1 MPPTTMTLIQPAA
14 GRRVEPRTH
23 RIGGEREALGQD
35 LYEGLRA
42 WPLWT
47 MLGWEDIRQR
57 YRRSVIGPF
66 WITLSMGMFIT
77 ILGLMYSRIFRMDI
91 AVYLPFLAL
100 GLTVWGYIAACVN
113 ESCSAFQEG
122 ERVIKQV
129 KWPFSIYILRT
140 VWRNL
145 IIFFHTIVIYVPL
158 AILFG
163 IKPHFVNILAIPGLV
178 LLFLNLIWLCLALAI
193 LAARFRDVVPIVN
206 TLVTVM
212 MFATPIMWPVS
223 TLADVTWVAE
233 INPVY
238 HLIELIRAP
247 ILGQYPSMLSWVV
260 AVGMLIAGSICAM
273 LLFRRVARRIVYWL

>member
-1 MPPTTMTLIQPAA
+1 MSITTLIQPAA
-14 GRRVEPRTH
+14 SNRIEPRTH
-23 RIGGEREALGQD
+23 RIGGEREPLGRD

-66 WITLSMGMFIT
+66 WITLSMGLFIG
-77 ILGLMYSRIFRMDI
+77 ILGVVYSRIFRMDI

-100 GLTVWGYIAACVN
+100 GLTVWNYISACLN
-113 ESCSAFQEG
+113 ESCTAFQEG

-129 KWPFSIYILRT
+129 KWPFSVYILRL

-145 IIFFHTIVIYVPL
+145 IVFLHTIVIYVPL
-158 AILFG
+158 ALVFG
-163 IKPHFVNILAIPGLV
+163 TPLRLVSLLALPGLV
-178 LLFLNLIWLCLALAI
+178 LLFANLVWVCLALAI
-193 LAARFRDVVPIVN
+193 LAARFRDVVPIVT

-223 TLADVTWVAE
+223 TLGDMLWVAE
-233 INPVY
+233 INPVH

-247 ILGQYPSMLSWVV
+247 ILGTYPETLSWIV
-260 AVGMLIAGSICAM
+260 AVAMLIVGSICAM
-273 LLFRRVARRIVYWL
+273 FLFRRVARRIVYWL